1 MASFGENLKREREM
15 RQVSLTE
22 IADATRINLQYLKA
36 MENENFEV
44 LPGGVF
50 NRGFIR
56 SYARHLG
63 LDEDKILGEYEL
75 TNGTEVNPKWISSS
89 GRGPAQ
95 PKVRQKAQLITVIVA
110 VIMLLAGYALFRYSE
125 KPSSSIPPSNPI
137 LSDKVTTSGI
147 PKTPLE
153 TNQEKITGGMGPV
166 MKGSKTSTGTAKDP
180 AGPSY
185 LNALPTAENMT
196 LQVKV
201 TKECWVAID
210 ADGTNV
216 LSRLIKPNQ
225 VFTFRSG
232 ESFEVITGNAG
243 GVILTFNGETLGP
256 LGIEGEVKKVRLTR
270 NGKISALP

>member
-22 IADATRINLQYLKA
+22 IANATRINLQYLKA
-36 MENENFEV
+36 MENEDFEA

-75 TNGTEVNPKWISSS
+75 TNVAEVNPKWISAS
-89 GRGPAQ
+89 GRGPSQ
-95 PKVRQKAQLITVIVA
+95 PKVNKKNQLVTVTVA
-110 VIMLLAGYALFRYSE
+110 VIMLLGGYALFRYSE
-125 KPSSSIPPSNPI
+125 NPSSSLPIPNSI
-137 LSDKVTTSGI
+137 SSEKVATPGI
-147 PKTPLE
+147 PKMVDIP
-153 TNQEKITGGMGPV
+153 NQAKITEGMGPA
-166 MKGSKTSTGTAKDP
+166 MKTSKNSLGTIKTP
-180 AGPSY
+180 EGTSY
-185 LNALPTAENMT
+185 SNTLPNTESMV

-210 ADGTNV
+210 ADGINV

-225 VFTFRSG
+225 VFTFRSQ

-243 GVILTFNGETLGP
+243 GVTLTLDGKTLDP

-270 NGKISALP
+270 KGKIS